1 MEKIM
6 STKTDQVKAKLAKKP
21 NPTPEEIKEWAK
33 DIGCSPSLV
42 YKWKAKLPESV
53 TRAVE
58 AGQPVVSVEEE
69 AEIIIEEPAEG
80 EAFEVPSEF
89 IGEKEKP
96 VEEAPVEEEIV
107 IEEEAKEA
115 EEERLLRDIS
125 KRAIKRFFGVAIEE
139 GLGLGK
145 QFGLND
151 QEAEDSEILL
161 MLFVAKYAMIEV
173 KENLL
178 EITGGL
184 HFGSIGLRL
193 LVGWIKKRREE
204 AKKKEKEK
212 PVEKPAEVPA
222 EEKPA
227 EEKPLTTE
235 KEAREDAEAERE
247 KRIKE
252 AERAYLK
259 KIGGGM

>member
-1 MEKIM
+1 MP
-6 STKTDQVKAKLAKKP
+6 TKTDQVKAKLAKKP
-21 NPTPEEIKEWAK
+21 NPTPEEIKDWAK
-33 DIGCSPSLV
+33 EIKCSPSLV
-42 YKWKAKLPESV
+42 YKWKARLPESV
-53 TRAVE
+53 TRAVD
-58 AGQPVVSVEEE
+58 AGEPIVSVEEE

-89 IGEKEKP
+89 IGEKEEPAEVEKP
-96 VEEAPVEEEIV
+96 KEEIV

-151 QEAEDSEILL
+151 QEAEDSEVLL
-161 MLFVAKYAMIEV
+161 MLFVAKYAMVEV

-204 AKKKEKEK
+204 AKKKEKEEAVK
-212 PVEKPAEVPA
+212 KVEPKLPER
-222 EEKPA
+222 
-227 EEKPLTTE
+227 TTE
-235 KEAREDAEAERE
+235 KEAVEETPTEEEAREDAEAERE
-247 KRIKE
+247 KRTKE
-252 AERAYLK
+252 AEKAYLK
-259 KIGGGM
+259 KLGG